1 MLKGKKMAG
10 FNSTG
15 NIGMKGAICPWVLAT
30 VLSGAIVGLLGFVVE
45 AFFRVKSSVMAPVII
60 GAIAASWRFSLRLRS
75 SETGNQISRSKFC
88 LELRPAFQPITPG
101 HRTRHVPVGLKPI

>member
-15 NIGMKGAICPWVLAT
+15 DIGMKGAICPWVLAT

-75 SETGNQISRSKFC
+75 SETGKQILGDGRSHIPDSNFFA
-88 LELRPAFQPITPG
+88 LA
-101 HRTRHVPVGLKPI
+101 